1 LPFVYNLAFT
11 SPSVRKLLVS
21 EIVPRTAPATA
32 VKAPRKAKKR
42 TSGAPHAHSPGAVEP
57 GAVLPVLTIES
68 LDMEARGVGR
78 TVTEDGTPGKVIFVE
93 GALPGERVTYSSY
106 RKKPSFEQAQ
116 VVDILQESVIRT
128 RPKCTFFGTCGG
140 CSMQHLEVRA
150 QIAVKQRVLEDNLA
164 HLAKLRAETMFR
176 PIHGPSWGY
185 RYRARLT
192 VRNVAKKGGVLVGF
206 HERKSSFVADMTSCE
221 VLPPHVSAMLVP
233 LRRLVESLSICERMP
248 QIELAV
254 GASVTA
260 LVLRV
265 LEPINAADEA
275 LLRTFADEH
284 NVQFWLQPKGPDTV
298 VPFYPLDRQLD
309 YTLPEFGI
317 RMPFMPT
324 DFTQVNHQINRVLV
338 GRALR
343 LLAPQQGDRVLD
355 LFCGIGNFTLP
366 LARLAREVVGIEGS
380 ETLTAR
386 ALANAKEN
394 GVDGHTSFACRNL
407 FEVSADD
414 LRALGAFDKI
424 LIDPPREGAL
434 AVSKAL
440 ADIAQSGTGPLPQ
453 RIVYVSCNPA
463 TLARDAGLLVH
474 EAGYRLKGA
483 GVVNMFPHTSHVES
497 IALFERD

>member
-1 LPFVYNLAFT
+1 
-11 SPSVRKLLVS
+11 
-21 EIVPRTAPATA
+21 
-32 VKAPRKAKKR
+32 
-42 TSGAPHAHSPGAVEP
+42 
-57 GAVLPVLTIES
+57 
-68 LDMEARGVGR
+68 
-78 TVTEDGTPGKVIFVE
+78 
-93 GALPGERVTYSSY
+93 
-106 RKKPSFEQAQ
+106 
-116 VVDILQESVIRT
+116 
-128 RPKCTFFGTCGG
+128 
-140 CSMQHLEVRA
+140 MQHLDVRA

-164 HLAKLRAETMFR
+164 HLAKLRAETIFR

-192 VRNVAKKGGVLVGF
+192 VRNVVKKGGVLVGF
-206 HERKSSFVADMTSCE
+206 HERKSSYVADMTSCE
-221 VLPPHVSAMLVP
+221 VLPPHVSDLLVP
-233 LRRLVESLSICERMP
+233 LRRMVEGLSIRDRMP

-254 GASVTA
+254 GATVTA

-265 LEPINAADEA
+265 LEPINAADEQ
-275 LLRTFADEH
+275 LLREFANAH
-284 NVQFWLQPKGPDTV
+284 NVQFWLQPKGPDSV
-298 VPFYPLDRQLD
+298 VPFYPLHAQLD

-317 RMPFMPT
+317 RMPFLPT

-343 LLAPQQGDRVLD
+343 LLAPARNDRVLD

-394 GVDGHTSFACRNL
+394 GVDGHTSFASRNL

-414 LRALGAFDKI
+414 MRALGHFDKF
-424 LIDPPREGAL
+424 LVDPPREGAL

-440 ADIAQSGTGPLPQ
+440 ADIAQSGEGPLPR

>member
-1 LPFVYNLAFT
+1 
-11 SPSVRKLLVS
+11 VS
-21 EIVPRTAPATA
+21 ETAPHTVPADAPRKTKKRASRATGAQAPGAAPVTAPA
-32 VKAPRKAKKR
+32 
-42 TSGAPHAHSPGAVEP
+42 
-57 GAVLPVLTIES
+57 LDIES

-78 TVTEDGTPGKVIFVE
+78 TVTDDGTPGKVIFVE

-128 RPKCTFFGTCGG
+128 SPKCAFFGTCGG
-140 CSMQHLEVRA
+140 CSMQHLDVRA

-192 VRNVAKKGGVLVGF
+192 VRNVMKKGGVLVGF
-206 HERKSSFVADMTSCE
+206 HERKSSYVADMTSCE
-221 VLPPHVSAMLVP
+221 VLPPHVSALLVP
-233 LRRLVESLSICERMP
+233 LRRLVEALSIRERMP

-254 GASVTA
+254 GSSVTA

-275 LLRTFADEH
+275 LLRAFADEH
-284 NVQFWLQPKGPDTV
+284 YVQFWLQPKGPDSV

-343 LLAPQQGDRVLD
+343 LLAPQKGDRVLD

-380 ETLTAR
+380 EALTTR

-414 LRALGAFDKI
+414 MRALGPFDKF

-440 ADIAQSGTGPLPQ
+440 ADIAQSGEGALPR

>member
-1 LPFVYNLAFT
+1 MSQAAPELQAAPVEGKREKR
-11 SPSVRKLLVS
+11 RKRAEAAAREAALH
-21 EIVPRTAPATA
+21 APIL
-32 VKAPRKAKKR
+32 
-42 TSGAPHAHSPGAVEP
+42 E
-57 GAVLPVLTIES
+57 IES

-78 TVTEDGTPGKVIFVE
+78 TVTETGEPGKVIFVE
-93 GALPGERVTYSSY
+93 GALPGERVTYLSY
-106 RKKPSFEQAQ
+106 RRKPSFEQAQ
-116 VVDILQESVIRT
+116 VVDVLRESVIRT
-128 RPKCTFFGTCGG
+128 KPHCQFFGTCGG
-140 CSMQHLEVRA
+140 CSMQHLDVRA
-150 QIAVKQRVLEDNLA
+150 QIAVKQRVLEDNLS
-164 HLAKLRAETMFR
+164 HMSKVRAETMFR

-192 VRNVAKKGGVLVGF
+192 VRDVPKKGGVLVGF
-206 HERKSSFVADMTSCE
+206 HERKSSYVADMTSCE

-233 LRRLVESLSICERMP
+233 LRGLVEGLSIRDRMP

-254 GASVTA
+254 GSSVTA
-260 LVLRV
+260 LVLRI
-265 LEPINAADEA
+265 LEPLNAADEA
-275 LLRTFADEH
+275 LLRAFADEH
-284 NVQFWLQPKGPDTV
+284 KVQFWLQPKGPDTV
-298 VPFYPLDRQLD
+298 YPFYPLDVELD

-317 RMPFMPT
+317 RMPFKPT

-343 LLAPQQGDRVLD
+343 LLAPEPGDRVLD

-380 ETLTAR
+380 EVLTTRALENAR
-386 ALANAKEN
+386 AN

-407 FEVSADD
+407 FEVTADD
-414 LRALGAFDKI
+414 LRALGAFDKF
-424 LIDPPREGAL
+424 LIDPPREGAF

-440 ADIAQSGTGPLPQ
+440 ADIAQSGNGPLPK
-453 RIVYVSCNPA
+453 RIVYVSCSPG

-474 EAGYRLKGA
+474 EAGYRMKGA

>member
-1 LPFVYNLAFT
+1 M
-11 SPSVRKLLVS
+11 SQS
-21 EIVPRTAPATA
+21 
-32 VKAPRKAKKR
+32 
-42 TSGAPHAHSPGAVEP
+42 APHRASNRSSRGKKKASAEAGVS
-57 GAVLPVLTIES
+57 VVPVIAPILEVES

-78 TVTEDGTPGKVIFVE
+78 TVNEDGTPGKVIFVE
-93 GALPGERVTYSSY
+93 GALPGERVTYLSY
-106 RKKPSFEQAQ
+106 RRKSSFEQAE
-116 VVDILQESVIRT
+116 VIDVLRESVLRT
-128 RPKCTFFGTCGG
+128 KPQCQFFGTCGG
-140 CSMQHLEVRA
+140 CSMQHLDVRA

-164 HLAKLRAETMFR
+164 HLVKLRPETVYR

-192 VRNVAKKGGVLVGF
+192 VRHVAKKGGVLVGF
-206 HERKSSFVADMTSCE
+206 HERKSSFIADMTSCE

-233 LRRLVESLSICERMP
+233 LRRLVEGLSIRERMP

-254 GASVTA
+254 GSTVTA
-260 LVLRV
+260 LVLRI
-265 LEPINAADEA
+265 LEPINAADEQ
-275 LLRTFADEH
+275 LLREFADGH
-284 NVQFWLQPKGPDTV
+284 NVQFWLQPQGPDSV
-298 VPFYPLDRQLD
+298 VPFYPLDARLD
-309 YTLPEFGI
+309 YTLPEYDI
-317 RMPFMPT
+317 RMPFKPT

-343 LLAPQQGDRVLD
+343 LLAPSRTDRVLD

-366 LARLAREVVGIEGS
+366 LARISKEVVGIEGS
-380 ETLTAR
+380 EVLTTR
-386 ALANAKEN
+386 ALANAGEN
-394 GVDGHTSFACRNL
+394 GVAGHTSFACRNL
-407 FEVSADD
+407 FEVTADD
-414 LRALGAFDKI
+414 MRALGHFDKF

-440 ADIAQSGTGPLPQ
+440 AEIAQSGHGPLPK
-453 RIVYVSCNPA
+453 RIVYVSCNPS

>member
-1 LPFVYNLAFT
+1 
-11 SPSVRKLLVS
+11 
-21 EIVPRTAPATA
+21 
-32 VKAPRKAKKR
+32 
-42 TSGAPHAHSPGAVEP
+42 
-57 GAVLPVLTIES
+57 
-68 LDMEARGVGR
+68 MEARGVGR
-78 TVTEDGTPGKVIFVE
+78 TVNEDGTPGKVIFVE
-93 GALPGERVTYSSY
+93 GALPGERVTYASY
-106 RKKPSFEQAQ
+106 RKKPSFEQAE
-116 VVDILQESVIRT
+116 VVEVLRESVIRT
-128 RPKCTFFGTCGG
+128 KPKCSFFGTCGG
-140 CSMQHLEVRA
+140 CSMQHLDIRA

-164 HLAKLRAETMFR
+164 HLAKLRAETVFR

-192 VRNVAKKGGVLVGF
+192 VRDIEKKGGVLVGF
-206 HERKSSFVADMTSCE
+206 HERKSSYVADMTSCE

-233 LRRLVESLSICERMP
+233 LRQLVGSLSIRNRMP

-254 GASVTA
+254 GTSVTA

-265 LEPINAADEA
+265 LEPINADDEQH
-275 LLRTFADEH
+275 LRDFADAYK
-284 NVQFWLQPKGPDTV
+284 VQFWLQPQGPESA
-298 VPFYPLDRQLD
+298 VPFYPLDVPLD
-309 YTLPEFGI
+309 YTLPEFDI
-317 RMPFMPT
+317 RMPFRPT

-343 LLAPQQGDRVLD
+343 LLAPARGDRVLD

-380 ETLTAR
+380 EVLTTR
-386 ALANAKEN
+386 ALANAQEN
-394 GVDGHTSFACRNL
+394 GVAGHTSFACRNL
-407 FEVSADD
+407 FDVTADD
-414 LRALGAFDKI
+414 IRALGAFDKY

-434 AVSKAL
+434 AIAKAL
-440 ADIAQSGTGPLPQ
+440 AEIAQSGTGPLPQ

-497 IALFERD
+497 IALFERA